1 MTLEELLRRFNL
13 PSPIESLR
21 RTGQDVANVAEGTFN
36 AVTRGV
42 PQQATGFVDLA
53 ALPFT
58 MSGLLDEKDVVGG
71 TKYLTERGLLPPET
85 ENIGGQSAEMALSM
99 ASPAGMVKGGLL
111 GLGALGA
118 TATKGLSKASK
129 VAKTETELA
138 FEVAQKNASL
148 PIEQG
153 GLGLPKDNTPMD
165 RAKAMGFDIEAY
177 HGTINPDIMAFDPMM
192 GKGAREGT
200 GSWFSENPELAST
213 YAGNM
218 GGTVMPVLIKDRK
231 FAVVDAEG
239 KNWARL
245 TPDTTIYHSNRTDT
259 PASDLI
265 ENLFHDY
272 TNTNDIARFA
282 KQQGDKGVRFFNIKD
297 QGARMRGVGDVPETA
312 DNLTVF
318 DPAMI
323 RSRFAAFDPAKRNS
337 ANILAGTALGGVGLS
352 SLLSS
357 GDGDKQLSDEDLKY
371 LMQMGL
377 I

>member
-1 MTLEELLRRFNL
+1 MTLEELLRRLNL
-13 PSPIESLR
+13 PSPLESLK
-21 RTGQDVANVAEGTFN
+21 RTGQDVVDVAGGTFN

-71 TKYLTERGLLPPET
+71 TKYLTERGLLPQEADSL
-85 ENIGGQSAEMALSM
+85 GGQGAEMALSM
-99 ASPAGMVKGGLL
+99 ASPAAAAKGLL
-111 GLGALGA
+111 GIGALGMA
-118 TATKGLSKASK
+118 AAKKGASKATKA
-129 VAKTETELA
+129 AKTEFELA
-138 FEVAQKNASL
+138 HETAQKNAAL
-148 PIEQG
+148 PISEG
-153 GLGLPKDNTPMD
+153 GLGLPKNNTAMD
-165 RAKAMGFDIEAY
+165 RAKAMGFDIDAF
-177 HGTINPDIMAFDPMM
+177 HGTINPDIMVFDPMM

-200 GSWFSENPELAST
+200 GSWFSENPQLAST

-245 TPDTTIYHSNRTDT
+245 TPDTVIYHSNRTDT

-272 TNTNDIARFA
+272 TTTNDIARFS
-282 KQQGDKGVRFFNIKD
+282 KREGDKGVRFFNIKD
-297 QGARMRGVGDVPETA
+297 QGARIRGVDEIPETA

-318 DPAMI
+318 DPTMV
-323 RSRFAAFDPAKRNS
+323 RSRFAAFDPLKRNS
-337 ANILAGTALGGVGLS
+337 GNILAGVGAGGVGLGLR
-352 SLLSS
+352 SLLY
-357 GDGDKQLSDEDLKY
+357 DDEEAY
-371 LMQMGL
+371 
-377 I
+377 

>member
-1 MTLEELLRRFNL
+1 
-13 PSPIESLR
+13 
-21 RTGQDVANVAEGTFN
+21 
-36 AVTRGV
+36 
-42 PQQATGFVDLA
+42 
-53 ALPFT
+53 
-58 MSGLLDEKDVVGG
+58 
-71 TKYLTERGLLPPET
+71 LPPET
-85 ENIGGQSAEMALSM
+85 ENIGGQGAEMALSM
-99 ASPAGMVKGGLL
+99 ASPAGIVKGGLL
-111 GLGALGA
+111 GLGAIAGA
-118 TATKGLSKASK
+118 KGSKAVKS
-129 VAKTETELA
+129 ALKTVQDEA
-138 FEVAQKNASL
+138 FEIAQRNAAL
-148 PIEQG
+148 PIEKG
-153 GLGLPKDNTPMD
+153 GLGLPKDNTAMD

-177 HGTINPDIMAFDPMM
+177 HGTINPEIMAFDPMM

-200 GSWFSENPELAST
+200 GSWFSESPQLAST

-297 QGARMRGVGDVPETA
+297 QGARMRGVDEIPETA

-318 DPAMI
+318 DPTMV
-323 RSRFAAFDPAKRNS
+323 RSRFAAFDPLRRNS
-337 ANILAGTALGGVGLS
+337 GNILAGVGAGGVGLGLRG
-352 SLLSS
+352 LLY
-357 GDGDKQLSDEDLKY
+357 DEEEVY
-371 LMQMGL
+371 
-377 I
+377 

>member
-1 MTLEELLRRFNL
+1 MTLEELLRRLNL
-13 PSPIESLR
+13 PSPLDSLK
-21 RTGQDVANVAEGTFN
+21 RTGRGAVDIAEGTFN

-85 ENIGGQSAEMALSM
+85 ENIGGQGAEMALSM
-99 ASPAGMVKGGLL
+99 ASPAGIVKGGLL
-111 GLGALGA
+111 GLGAIAGA
-118 TATKGLSKASK
+118 KGSKAVKS
-129 VAKTETELA
+129 ALKTVQDEA
-138 FEVAQKNASL
+138 FEIAQRNAAL
-148 PIEQG
+148 PIEKG
-153 GLGLPKDNTPMD
+153 GLGLPKDNTAMD

-177 HGTINPDIMAFDPMM
+177 HGTINPEIMAFDPMM

-200 GSWFSENPELAST
+200 GSWFSENSQLAST

-297 QGARMRGVGDVPETA
+297 QGARMRGVDEIPETA

-318 DPAMI
+318 DPTMV
-323 RSRFAAFDPAKRNS
+323 RSRFAAFDPLRRNS
-337 ANILAGTALGGVGLS
+337 GNILAGVGAGGVGLGLKG
-352 SLLSS
+352 LLY
-357 GDGDKQLSDEDLKY
+357 DEEEVY
-371 LMQMGL
+371 
-377 I
+377 